1 MDVGHT
7 NALNVGGKMS
17 NWEGGIRVN
26 AFAVCGYLPSE
37 VLGTKQEG
45 LIAGERL

>member
-1 MDVGHT
+1 
-7 NALNVGGKMS
+7 MS

-26 AFAVCGYLPSE
+26 AFAAGGYLPSE

-45 LIAGERL
+45 LIVGEKLLNLTQHRLTF